1 MKELL
6 REYMDYSDSST
17 IKYLTH
23 LNEGG
28 NQNQFLVSLTSKLYD
43 KIQEKAT
50 RIDFSSVEMSRGDI
64 TKIQNYK
71 QMMECLDIMKR
82 IVMEYKENTAPVD
95 TVIKAEEN
103 LRARI
108 RMFKKAYAIGSS
120 LPILTYNSI
129 ALAMV
134 EATSFL
140 ISVCVEYVKDPAA
153 DSFQMALDITAYN
166 KTRQNLLFNTLD
178 EFNKSCATRE
188 LDNAMEFVMGQ
199 AVANRES
206 ALLQQVKEAEIEKDH
221 PFLTDD
227 EIEAGATS
235 VIHDDDREEVQEGVG
250 TILSYGASK
259 VLLWICKK
267 FIPVI
272 RAIVY
277 WYFLNKQKIS
287 DYYADQADML
297 QMNAMLVQN
306 RSDIPEA
313 ERKAIYARQMKIVER
328 YRKRSNEMSIDY
340 MVAKKGSEK
349 IASDEAKKFKAEEV
363 QSNDYGGYASIFECT
378 MNDDLGELVFESPF
392 EFPSIDER
400 TESLDEAFLF
410 ISKEARDLKKKLK
423 EAVKAEFASY
433 YGKGIGSR
441 IAGAFN
447 GSNSKEANQAYQKAL
462 NKMLQIVPESKAF
475 GPCRRERTYQA
486 GNTIVTETY
495 YVYVIYGMLKDKLI
509 KIDFE
514 CGTSSFSFNENST
527 IIPKNMIKEIFN
539 INGSDSDLHINKNSA
554 YTIDKGA
561 VFKSKDFAN
570 KVLAKAQSL
579 GINAELDLFKSTV
592 KFK

>member
-6 REYMDYSDSST
+6 REYMDYSDPST

-64 TKIQNYK
+64 TKVQNYK

-95 TVIKAEEN
+95 TVITAEAN
-103 LRARI
+103 LRNRI

-166 KTRQNLLFNTLD
+166 KTRQNLLFNTLE

-227 EIEAGATS
+227 EIEAGTTS

-250 TILSYGASK
+250 TLLSYGASK

-363 QSNDYGGYASIFECT
+363 QSDDYSGYASIFECT
-378 MNDDLGELVFESPF
+378 MNNDLGELVFESPF
-392 EFPSIDER
+392 EFPSIEER
-400 TESLDEAFLF
+400 YEPLEEGFLKKATLGFKINSGVDIAEVYKAHKHQKLLDYVTKCND
-410 ISKEARDLKKKLK
+410 KEALEYIKKDTANATSQFKTISDRIAQVEKDPNLNNNWSKGIKKKYVDKGVKASDIAKYQEWIKGTLVPAINKKLK
-423 EAVKAEFASY
+423 E
-433 YGKGIGSR
+433 
-441 IAGAFN
+441 
-447 GSNSKEANQAYQKAL
+447 SK
-462 NKMLQIVPESKAF
+462 
-475 GPCRRERTYQA
+475 
-486 GNTIVTETY
+486 
-495 YVYVIYGMLKDKLI
+495 
-509 KIDFE
+509 
-514 CGTSSFSFNENST
+514 
-527 IIPKNMIKEIFN
+527 
-539 INGSDSDLHINKNSA
+539 
-554 YTIDKGA
+554 
-561 VFKSKDFAN
+561 
-570 KVLAKAQSL
+570 
-579 GINAELDLFKSTV
+579 
-592 KFK
+592 